1 MKIKKNERETRS
13 LMGGEKKFN
22 EESCE
27 EMCLQEFLL
36 KGNKE
41 MIFFS
46 Q

>member
-1 MKIKKNERETRS
+1 MRGK
-13 LMGGEKKFN
+13 LGVYWGEKKFN

>member
-13 LMGGEKKFN
+13 LMGEKKIN